1 MKNCF
6 KYIAFFAC
14 AAAMATTTGC
24 ADTDGD
30 GEGEFEWTGSENPQN
45 TSYRNPVWEPSL
57 AGGTVFKAASS
68 FVAISSETQW
78 AAGVDYCCPTLQ
90 SSNLMDWAN
99 NPQMSFTLDQP
110 GEPDE
115 DGNPTVVAGSRPQWI
130 TAPITKVSADF
141 AKTVAGAN
149 YWMVYSTGKDNAIG
163 AATASS
169 SGRGPYAD
177 MGKFLSAEDLGVTT
191 LTAPS
196 LTVIA
201 NVNFVLGYT
210 TESGSYIQ
218 QLNLRRGQTPT
229 MQGKATKVAAA
240 GFSEITLMRTDAKNF
255 YLFGTVR
262 NGDRTEIRYAHADAL
277 TGPYKD
283 HAGVELTDGA
293 SMGDL
298 LVESGSEYVSP
309 CNPMHVFASDNGKY
323 YIAYNATR
331 AGQDKLPSGFL
342 RQPLFVSP
350 LEMGEDGWFVNTV
363 TVKSG
368 WTKPRFE

>member
-1 MKNCF
+1 M
-6 KYIAFFAC
+6 
-14 AAAMATTTGC
+14 
-24 ADTDGD
+24 
-30 GEGEFEWTGSENPQN
+30 
-45 TSYRNPVWEPSL
+45 
-57 AGGTVFKAASS
+57 
-68 FVAISSETQW
+68 
-78 AAGVDYCCPTLQ
+78 
-90 SSNLMDWAN
+90 
-99 NPQMSFTLDQP
+99 
-110 GEPDE
+110 
-115 DGNPTVVAGSRPQWI
+115 
-130 TAPITKVSADF
+130 
-141 AKTVAGAN
+141 
-149 YWMVYSTGKDNAIG
+149 
-163 AATASS
+163 
-169 SGRGPYAD
+169 
-177 MGKFLSAEDLGVTT
+177 
-191 LTAPS
+191 
-196 LTVIA
+196 
-201 NVNFVLGYT
+201 
-210 TESGSYIQ
+210 
-218 QLNLRRGQTPT
+218 
-229 MQGKATKVAAA
+229 
-240 GFSEITLMRTDAKNF
+240 
-255 YLFGTVR
+255 R